1 MRSGFLLSAGS
12 VALLLASACGAA
24 DGPGKCPPY
33 ADGRKFDAAP
43 IVDAIDK
50 DKDGRMTHAEW
61 AAAEAPEPSWNFFMA
76 KETIKAQG
84 YITRADFLAESPP
97 NGIDTN
103 CDGRITIEE
112 FLATKKWQMGGPP
125 PGGPGG
131 PPGAGG
137 PPPGSPAGP
146 PPAQAPK

>member
-1 MRSGFLLSAGS
+1 MRSATLLSAGGI
-12 VALLLASACGAA
+12 ALLLATACAAA

-33 ADGRKFDAAP
+33 ADGRKFDASP
-43 IVDAIDK
+43 IVDAIDRNR
-50 DKDGRMTHAEW
+50 DGRMTHEEW
-61 AAAEAPEPSWNFFMA
+61 QAAEAPEASWNFFQA
-76 KETIKAQG
+76 KEKVKAQG
-84 YITRADFLAESPP
+84 YVSRADFLAESPP

-131 PPGAGG
+131 PPPGGAPGAGG
-137 PPPGSPAGP
+137 PPPGAP
-146 PPAQAPK
+146 PPK

>member
-1 MRSGFLLSAGS
+1 MRSGTVLCAGS
-12 VALLLASACGAA
+12 LAVLLATACSAA

-43 IVDAIDK
+43 IVDAIDANQ
-50 DKDGRMTHAEW
+50 DGRMTHAEW
-61 AAAEAPEPSWNFFMA
+61 QAAEAPEASWNFFMA
-76 KETIKAQG
+76 KAAIKAQG

-103 CDGRITIEE
+103 CDGKITIEE

-125 PGGPGG
+125 PGGQGG
-131 PPGAGG
+131 PGG
-137 PPPGSPAGP
+137 PPPGGP